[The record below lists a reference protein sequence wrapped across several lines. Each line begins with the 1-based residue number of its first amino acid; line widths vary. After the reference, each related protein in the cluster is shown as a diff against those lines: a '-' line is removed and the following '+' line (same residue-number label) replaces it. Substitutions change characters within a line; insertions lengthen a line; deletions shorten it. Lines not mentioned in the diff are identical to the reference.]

1 MAYRQLY
8 ETSRP
13 CSALAYRK
21 RFPVVWKAVLSFIYQ
36 GACSLLG
43 STMPWS
49 FGCLPDSDGQKETR
63 EGKRQANDGLC
74 IYTHCNH

>member
-21 RFPVVWKAVLSFIYQ
+21 HFPVAWKAVLSFIYQ
-36 GACSLLG
+36 GDLLIVG
-43 STMPWS
+43 EHYAMVFWMFT
-49 FGCLPDSDGQKETR
+49 GQ
-63 EGKRQANDGLC
+63 
-74 IYTHCNH
+74 

>member
-21 RFPVVWKAVLSFIYQ
+21 RGLRGSYLYAGALEIDFHSGIYLHTVILHLHCAFLVSLVVA
-36 GACSLLG
+36 
-43 STMPWS
+43 
-49 FGCLPDSDGQKETR
+49 
-63 EGKRQANDGLC
+63 
-74 IYTHCNH
+74 